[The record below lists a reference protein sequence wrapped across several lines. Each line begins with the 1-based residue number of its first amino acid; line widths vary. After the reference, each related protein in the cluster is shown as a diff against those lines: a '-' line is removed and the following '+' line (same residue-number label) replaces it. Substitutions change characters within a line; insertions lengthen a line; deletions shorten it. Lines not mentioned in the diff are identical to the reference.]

1 VDTPVGTQ
9 NSSWTSFSKLLD
21 SHSHVP
27 AKECVDFTQDHRHC
41 GSNNELVLRQLIEA
55 LMRSHAPSSWAWRST
70 CTAYKKTRKPKK
82 KDSSTAQ
89 LPHTRIDREGSNFQ
103 GWLGSRPLMCKH
115 TADALTHTHT
125 PHTLPQSSQTSRR
138 KFLVLSRVAA
148 KTGQTTCSLPT
159 TTATTL
165 CNGCQSAAHS
175 GLLLRCR
182 QHRHGTRRR
191 PPDPTVRCN
200 PPTGCAASPLHT
212 CCGELTVVWPESPL
226 IVALHSRMH

>member
-1 VDTPVGTQ
+1 VALNVQHCSAATHEEARE
-9 NSSWTSFSKLLD
+9 SI
-21 SHSHVP
+21 
-27 AKECVDFTQDHRHC
+27 AKVQTL
-41 GSNNELVLRQLIEA
+41 GL
-55 LMRSHAPSSWAWRST
+55 AWSPPLA
-70 CTAYKKTRKPKK
+70 CT
-82 KDSSTAQ
+82 
-89 LPHTRIDREGSNFQ
+89 
-103 GWLGSRPLMCKH
+103 H

-125 PHTLPQSSQTSRR
+125 PHTLPQNSQTSRR
-138 KFLVLSRVAA
+138 KFLVQSRVAA
-148 KTGQTTCSLPT
+148 KTSQTTCSLPT

-226 IVALHSRMH
+226 IVALHSGMHLCMVAFPSACELHAGDWPSNAHVTSSHWLPQLGTFSNVVT